1 MAKIDLARR
10 AEIGREKR
18 ARTRAQ
24 LLEAARSLYAQHPIE
39 SVTIDNLVSEAG
51 LAKGTFYVHF
61 VSLEELQGALA
72 DEMARQLDDLL
83 QPARLAL
90 NDPIERIAGG
100 SAAFI
105 RAALRN
111 RPWGALVAQSTA
123 AMPELGQTARG
134 HLMQDLRLADQ
145 RGQLRETTPELAFEI
160 AIAILLQAIRSAAE
174 NRLMPGDLP
183 AVIAAILRAIGVP
196 VRRARDIAQRIAGQ
210 EVLIR
215 SSDRRITKE

>member
-10 AEIGREKR
+10 AQIGSEKR

-24 LLEAARSLYAQHPIE
+24 LLEAARSLYVRHPIE
-39 SVTIDNLVSEAG
+39 SVTIDYLVSEAG
-51 LAKGTFYVHF
+51 VAKGTFYVHF
-61 VSLEELQGALA
+61 TSLDELQGALA

-100 SAAFI
+100 CAAFI
-105 RAALRN
+105 GEALRN
-111 RPWGALVAQSTA
+111 RSWGALVAHSTV
-123 AMPELGQTARG
+123 AMPEIGRTARDHLTQDLKLADACG
-134 HLMQDLRLADQ
+134 HL
-145 RGQLRETTPELAFEI
+145 REMTPELAFEF
-160 AIAILLQAIRSAAE
+160 AIAIVLQAIRSAAE

-196 VRRARDIAQRIAGQ
+196 TREARDVARRVAGQGVRARNAG
-210 EVLIR
+210 
-215 SSDRRITKE
+215 KESE